1 MEYDG
6 GAINIH
12 NTGDIDMGD
21 VGALAAFTEMH
32 SAGIYAKGDG
42 GTTIDNEGDIKV
54 GRGSVGIRAVSNGTT
69 SITNSGRID
78 IGNAS
83 AGISVW
89 RSNGNA
95 GDYRLGGD
103 VYVLNTGDIFGG
115 ITKDEL
121 EPGEVATAVGMHV
134 VALGS
139 NNEYMAGMAHR
150 NLMAAEY
157 NEILG
162 IGCLHAL

>member
-1 MEYDG
+1 M
-6 GAINIH
+6 
-12 NTGDIDMGD
+12 
-21 VGALAAFTEMH
+21 AA
-32 SAGIYAKGDG
+32 SA
-42 GTTIDNEGDIKV
+42 
-54 GRGSVGIRAVSNGTT
+54 SVRCRQATT

-89 RSNGNA
+89 RSYGNA

-121 EPGEVATAVGMHV
+121 EPGEVPVVVGITLS
-134 VALGS
+134 APGS
-139 NNEYMAGMAHR
+139 NNEYSGRLAHW
-150 NLMAAEY
+150 NLLVAEY
-157 NEILG
+157 NEMLG
-162 IGCLHAL
+162 